1 VSTAQP
7 TTSAVVSEIPSG
19 CTTSQIACAA
29 SLGGGCCN
37 DGYECTVLSNTNYCA
52 EATNTPMRTGPDGI
66 YASNVSQGSS
76 GGGLS
81 SGAKAGIGAGVAVG
95 ALVVIGGLLWFC
107 MAQRR
112 RAKQRETEGS
122 DSVPAMSQ
130 DGSKVTRPSQG
141 RNNSGYFRP
150 TAAAG
155 PFSGDHLVS
164 PTSPGNNSRGVPLT
178 PQSPGDIAVPVEIDS
193 KDHSNV
199 PSPGVE
205 YKSPTVTTEP
215 FELP

>member
-1 VSTAQP
+1 
-7 TTSAVVSEIPSG
+7 
-19 CTTSQIACAA
+19 
-29 SLGGGCCN
+29 
-37 DGYECTVLSNTNYCA
+37 
-52 EATNTPMRTGPDGI
+52 MRTGPDGI
-66 YASNVSQGSS
+66 YASNAPQGSS

-81 SGAKAGIGAGVAVG
+81 SGAKAGIGAGVAIG
-95 ALVVIGGLLWFC
+95 ALIVIGGLLWFC

-141 RNNSGYFRP
+141 RNNSDYFGP

-155 PFSGDHLVS
+155 PFTGDHLVS
-164 PTSPGNNSRGVPLT
+164 PMSPGTNTRGVPLT
-178 PQSPGDIAVPVEIDS
+178 PQRPGDIAVPVEIDS
-193 KDHSNV
+193 RDHSNV
-199 PSPGVE
+199 TSPGVE

>member
-1 VSTAQP
+1 
-7 TTSAVVSEIPSG
+7 
-19 CTTSQIACAA
+19 
-29 SLGGGCCN
+29 
-37 DGYECTVLSNTNYCA
+37 
-52 EATNTPMRTGPDGI
+52 MRTGPDGI

-112 RAKQRETEGS
+112 RAKQGETEGS

-130 DGSKVTRPSQG
+130 DGSKVSRPSNG
-141 RNNSGYFRP
+141 RQTLDYFGP

-164 PTSPGNNSRGVPLT
+164 PASPGANSRGVPLT

-193 KDHSNV
+193 RDHSNV
-199 PSPGVE
+199 TSPGVE
-205 YKSPTVTTEP
+205 YKSPTITTEP
-215 FELP
+215 VELP